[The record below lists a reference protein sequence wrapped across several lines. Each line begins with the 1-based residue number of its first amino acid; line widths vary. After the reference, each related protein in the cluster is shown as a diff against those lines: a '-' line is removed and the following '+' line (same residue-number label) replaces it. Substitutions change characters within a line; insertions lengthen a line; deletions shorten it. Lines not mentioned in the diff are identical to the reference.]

1 MKVILDAGH
10 GITTPGKGSPYALN
24 GVEPG
29 LYIKEYQYCRWI
41 VDAIARELKYRGVQ
55 VEKLVTDD
63 RDVPLVER
71 VSKANKIYS
80 KDKDSFLVSIHLNA
94 SGNGSKW
101 MNASYWSAW
110 TSIGQTRSDIIADYL
125 ITSAKSTFTGKRVAF
140 QRSDGDDDFENN
152 FYILRYT
159 NCPSVLTENFFQDN
173 IEDVKYLLSDK
184 GMKAVV
190 MAHVNGIMEY
200 IKAYNNDKKRVN

>member
-1 MKVILDAGH
+1 MRVILDAGH
-10 GITTPGKGSPYALN
+10 GASTPGKGSPYALN

-41 VDAIARELKYRGVQ
+41 ADAIARELKLRGVK
-55 VEKLVTDD
+55 VEKTVTDD

-71 VSKANKIYS
+71 VSRANKIYS

-94 SGNGSKW
+94 SGNGSQW
-101 MNASYWSAW
+101 MNTSYWSVW

-125 ITSAKSTFTGKRVAF
+125 FDSAKRTFIGKRVAS
-140 QRSDGDDDFENN
+140 QRTDGDNDFENN
-152 FYILRYT
+152 FYILKYT
-159 NCPSVLTENFFQDN
+159 NCPAILTENFFQDN
-173 IEDVKYLLSDK
+173 IEDVKYLLSDA

-200 IKAYNNDKKRVN
+200 IKAYNNDKKGAN